1 MKVRHDGADRPLAY
15 VLGCTTTC
23 AEAVRRV
30 TQDAVER
37 NMDTWAPGW
46 TWRRD
51 EDGGIVGGCFED
63 AGKQMVCEYEILRE
77 EVRN

>member
-1 MKVRHDGADRPLAY
+1 
-15 VLGCTTTC
+15 
-23 AEAVRRV
+23 V
-30 TQDAVER
+30 TQDAAER
-37 NMDTWAPGW
+37 NMDTWALGW